1 MYNSPCGI
9 VLQSVALT
17 VSAGRALHTSRRQ
30 SVSGSWL
37 RGDVT
42 AVRKEF
48 MSKTDTDVSPPVR

>member
-9 VLQSVALT
+9 VLQSMALT

-37 RGDVT
+37 GGD